1 LTIGFIFNIV
11 GSSGKKWVKVG
22 DQGMFQGATQL
33 NLDSKGRLAIP
44 ARFRDILLGG
54 CAGNLV
60 LTADADGCLLVY
72 PQPEWQPIREKLLKL
87 SALNPKI
94 RALQRRLIGYAED
107 VVMDGAGRVLISPAL
122 RSYAA
127 LDKRVM
133 LVGQGNKFELW
144 DEIKWQAQQEAA
156 LSFMDG
162 ELPPELEGFSL

>member
-1 LTIGFIFNIV
+1 
-11 GSSGKKWVKVG
+11 
-22 DQGMFQGATQL
+22 MFQGATQL

-44 ARFRDILLGG
+44 VRHRDVLLAL
-54 CAGNLV
+54 CASNLV
-60 LTADADGCLLVY
+60 ITADADGCLLVY
-72 PQPEWQPIREKLLKL
+72 PQPEWQPIRDKLLKL

-94 RALQRRLIGYAED
+94 RALQRRLIGYAEE

-122 RSYAA
+122 RDYAV

-144 DEIKWQAQQEAA
+144 DEGKWQAQQDAG
-156 LSFMDG
+156 LSFLNG

>member
-1 LTIGFIFNIV
+1 LTIKYFFNIV
-11 GSSGKKWVKVG
+11 VSSGKKWVKVG
-22 DQGMFQGATQL
+22 DVGMFQGATQL

-44 ARFRDILLGG
+44 ARYRDMLVAHCSGE
-54 CAGNLV
+54 LV
-60 LTADADGCLLVY
+60 LTADADGCLLAY
-72 PQPEWQPIREKLLKL
+72 PQPDWQPIREKLLKL

-107 VVMDGAGRVLISPAL
+107 VVMDGAGRVLISPTL

-144 DEIKWQAQQEAA
+144 DEAKWQAQQEAA
-156 LSFMDG
+156 LSFVDG
-162 ELPPELEGFSL
+162 DLPPELEGFSL